1 MKKRST
7 LASALIVVGFGVGL
21 GFLLFRI
28 GEVAGFARWLLSAA
42 SSLAWGGVI
51 AFILNVPM
59 RAIERLL
66 GRIDRRHRLRRGHM
80 RALSL
85 LMTLALLCG
94 VVYLVFTLM
103 IPELLRTLK
112 LIFDMLVQVVP
123 DLIAR
128 AEDFLSQYD
137 IDLAGLISGS
147 GDMPPTVD
155 ELRNQ
160 LMRALELVISGVSYS
175 TTVVSSFAGAMMD
188 VFFSALFA
196 VYILASKEKLGCQAR
211 KLLYAYVPCRPAD
224 RAVEVCRLMHSTY
237 SAFISGQCT
246 EALILGCMF
255 FVCMTLL
262 SMPYALLISV
272 FIAVTALIPL
282 VGAWLGCITG
292 ALLILMND
300 PITAVWFVI
309 MFLVLQQIE
318 GNLIYPHVMGN
329 SIGLRP
335 IWTLAAVVIGQGLFG
350 IIGMLVF
357 IPLASVLYTLVR
369 QSANARLSERAVPP
383 DRYSPPDPDAR

>member
-94 VVYLVFTLM
+94 VVYLVCTLM

-112 LIFDMLVQVVP
+112 LIFDMLVQVV
-123 DLIAR
+123 
-128 AEDFLSQYD
+128 
-137 IDLAGLISGS
+137 
-147 GDMPPTVD
+147 
-155 ELRNQ
+155 
-160 LMRALELVISGVSYS
+160 
-175 TTVVSSFAGAMMD
+175 SSFAGAMMD
-188 VFFSALFA
+188 VLFSALFA

-246 EALILGCMF
+246 EALILGSMF